1 MRPGANNVGA
11 VLWLVDGMN
20 VVAAGPPGW
29 QRDRDRAM
37 AELVAELETYVART
51 GDDVCVVF
59 ERRPRPLLRSP
70 LVEIV
75 HARRRGPDAGDFE
88 LVRRLR
94 ACQAPT
100 TVCVV
105 TSDRWLADAAR
116 ALGAAVVS
124 ADHFRRRLAQV

>member
-1 MRPGANNVGA
+1 
-11 VLWLVDGMN
+11 MN

-37 AELVAELETYVART
+37 AALVAELERFVART

-59 ERRPRPLLRSP
+59 ERAPRPPLRSP

-75 HARRRGPDAGDFE
+75 HASRRGRDAGDFE
-88 LVRRLR
+88 LIRLLR
-94 ACQAPT
+94 ASSEPQR
-100 TVCVV
+100 VCVV

-116 ALGAAVVS
+116 GLGAVVVS
-124 ADHFRRRLAQV
+124 AQHFRDRLGGG